1 MNTANYSKTLEQRG
15 YRMHKGVLLYCF
27 DTPKVKYHKLALKCI
42 QQIEKYLKLPVR
54 IVTDDETHRHLP
66 WNKGYSYKIIRQQK
80 QNFRYYNQKKLEW
93 RNHGRSNAL
102 DDTPFDITL
111 LIDIDYF
118 CFTDNLLQ
126 LMDTEYDFL
135 CHDSIFDV
143 SGQNK
148 IMTPHE
154 SSLPLVWA
162 TCCVFKKTEETKKL
176 FDMIKTVEQHY
187 EHYRNLYRI
196 KHPNFRNDFAFAIA
210 LHQLGGFVSTK
221 NKIPN
226 ALATL
231 SLNNKVLEMTGE
243 KIVFKYNNKINEL
256 TNQDV
261 HVLDKEFIDE

>member
-1 MNTANYSKTLEQRG
+1 MQLIIVVISIFLVVQ
-15 YRMHKGVLLYCF
+15 
-27 DTPKVKYHKLALKCI
+27 
-42 QQIEKYLKLPVR
+42 YLHFCL
-54 IVTDDETHRHLP
+54 
-66 WNKGYSYKIIRQQK
+66 WQK

-162 TCCVFKKTEETKKL
+162 TCCVFKKTEETKKSGC
-176 FDMIKTVEQHY
+176 
-187 EHYRNLYRI
+187 R
-196 KHPNFRNDFAFAIA
+196 
-210 LHQLGGFVSTK
+210 
-221 NKIPN
+221 
-226 ALATL
+226 
-231 SLNNKVLEMTGE
+231 
-243 KIVFKYNNKINEL
+243 
-256 TNQDV
+256 
-261 HVLDKEFIDE
+261 KE

>member
-1 MNTANYSKTLEQRG
+1 MQ
-15 YRMHKGVLLYCF
+15 KGVLLYCF
-27 DTPKVKYHKLALKCI
+27 DTSQVKYHKLALKCI
-42 QQIEKYLKLPVR
+42 QQINKYLKLPIR
-54 IVTDDETHRHLP
+54 IVTDTDTHTHFP
-66 WNKGYSYKIIRQQK
+66 KTKDYSIKIVTKQK

-93 RNHGRSNAL
+93 RNHGRSNAFE
-102 DDTPFDITL
+102 DSPFDTTL
-111 LIDIDYF
+111 LIDIDYY

-126 LMDTEYDFL
+126 LMDTNYDFL
-135 CHDSIFDV
+135 CHDQIFDV

-154 SSLPLVWA
+154 STLPLVWA

-176 FDMIKTVEQHY
+176 FDMIKDVEQNY

-196 KHPNFRNDFAFAIA
+196 KHSNFRNDFAFAIA
-210 LHQLGGFVSTK
+210 LHQLGGFVSKK

-226 ALATL
+226 PLATL
-231 SLNNKVLEMTGE
+231 SLNNQVLKMTHN

-261 HVLDKEFIDE
+261 HVLDKEFINE